1 MQPNRFEREP
11 LDQWMDSTVV
21 PFLVREKQLRDQL
34 AQLRLRRRNDHPGD
48 FRERAIHRERQ
59 EHPH

>member
-21 PFLVREKQLRDQL
+21 PFLVREKQLRDEL
-34 AQLRLRRRNDHPGD
+34 ARLRRRNDHPAD
-48 FRERAIHRERQ
+48 FRERAGIHPERQ